1 MTKKIGIEVNGVLR
15 NTLGKIRQT
24 YEKFM
29 IENNSEDKTFMLD
42 SSGNTESI
50 VENESFEY
58 KLLENVDSLN
68 LMSHF
73 AFKSEDELYDFLYQE
88 FAMQIFGHAESTEMH
103 AFHTLNDVYI
113 KYRNSNDFLILSDEI
128 GKSKPATLFFLSKFG
143 CQLEKVKFY
152 SDTTKNSIWDE
163 VDILVTSNPN
173 LIDEHPSDKVIIK
186 FKTDYN
192 KKNKSK
198 HEISSL
204 SELDECL
211 QKLGIC

>member
-29 IENNSEDKTFMLD
+29 IENNSEEKTFMLD

-88 FAMQIFGHAESTEMH
+88 FAMQIFGHAESTEMYT
-103 AFHTLNDVYI
+103 FHTLNDVYI
-113 KYRNSNDFLILSDEI
+113 KYRNNNDFLILSDEI

-163 VDILVTSNPN
+163 VDILITSNPN

>member
-29 IENNSEDKTFMLD
+29 IENNSEEKTFMLD

-103 AFHTLNDVYI
+103 TFHTLNDVYI

-163 VDILVTSNPN
+163 VDILITSNPN

>member
-29 IENNSEDKTFMLD
+29 IENNSEEKTFMLD

-103 AFHTLNDVYI
+103 TFHTLNDVYL
-113 KYRNSNDFLILSDEI
+113 KYRNNNDFLILSDEI

>member
-29 IENNSEDKTFMLD
+29 IENNSEEKTFMLD

-103 AFHTLNDVYI
+103 TFHTLNDVYI